1 MLEPIIEV
9 WKYLISA
16 TGVPIEPGTAALV
29 TVGVFVTGRALWA
42 IRKSRREFKRIADHL
57 RVEFD
62 GQVEKMNKLQAS
74 VQGTINRRFRG
85 VDDKFEALH
94 ATLKSTELVTS
105 AVADSEIVEDTN
117 GQKELPKTR
126 LRLAEVVRSAVM
138 DQWLMGMT
146 FKPSTRD
153 PNIYEF
159 EGHSEAGSDYFIILT
174 TPYRSSLGQ
183 DGRMPF
189 ALDIWVNN
197 RKHLNF
203 EWDAEGKYA
212 LRGFKKGDW
221 IEDVGEWRMRVGAA
235 QQVA

>member
-1 MLEPIIEV
+1 MLEPVIEV

-29 TVGVFVTGRALWA
+29 TVGVFVTGLALWA

-62 GQVEKMNKLQAS
+62 AQVEKMNKLQLS
-74 VQGTINRRFRG
+74 LQGTINRRVRG
-85 VDDKFEALH
+85 LDGKVDALH
-94 ATLKSTELVTS
+94 ALLKPTEAVTS
-105 AVADSEIVEDTN
+105 TVADSEITEDNN
-117 GQKELPKTR
+117 GERELPRTR
-126 LRLAEVVRSAVM
+126 LGFAATVRSTVM
-138 DQWLMGMT
+138 DQWLNGMT
-146 FKPSTRD
+146 FKPSARD
-153 PNIYEF
+153 ANIYEF
-159 EGHSEAGSDYFIILT
+159 EGHSEAGHDYFIVLT
-174 TPYRSSLGQ
+174 TPYRASLGQ

-212 LRGFKKGDW
+212 LRGFKRGEW
-221 IEDVGEWRMRVGAA
+221 LEDVGEWRMRVGAA